1 MKAQR
6 KVIFEQLR
14 GKKSEY
20 IQTSLKDLWCQVMDW
35 NKQAQNK
42 I

>member
-1 MKAQR
+1 MKTQR
-6 KVIFEQLR
+6 KVIFGQLR
-14 GKKSEY
+14 GKNNGY
-20 IQTSLKDLWCQVMDW
+20 NRTNLKDGRCQVMDW